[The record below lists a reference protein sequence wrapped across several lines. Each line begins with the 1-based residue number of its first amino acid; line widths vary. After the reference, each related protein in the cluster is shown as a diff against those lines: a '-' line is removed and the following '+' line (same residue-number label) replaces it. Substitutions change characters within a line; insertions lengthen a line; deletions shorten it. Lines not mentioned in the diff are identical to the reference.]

1 MKVNLGIVVAS
12 HLNDAMIEVNF
23 NTELATKRMKFVKA
37 LTFHNPNLELGVT
50 DDYLNWLWAEL
61 DKGNWGGEYDKE
73 TNYVS
78 KVNNNNIREYY
89 LEAFPSD
96 ELGTE
101 INPKATFEGL
111 EKVLNNYE
119 DVYEYIG
126 VGDSIVR
133 ERVFDKLAEILGVEY
148 DVIYSQ
154 WILAA

>member
-12 HLNDAMIEVNF
+12 HLNDAMIEISINP
-23 NTELATKRMKFVKA
+23 ELATKRMKFVKA
-37 LTFHNPNLELGVT
+37 LTFHNSNLELGVT

-61 DKGNWGGEYDKE
+61 DKGNWGGEYDNE

-78 KVNNNNIREYY
+78 KVNNPNIREYY

-96 ELGTE
+96 ELGAE
-101 INPKATFEGL
+101 LNPEATFEGL
-111 EKVLNNYE
+111 EKVLDNYE

-133 ERVFDKLAEILGVEY
+133 ERVFDKLAQILGVEY

-154 WILAA
+154 WLLAA